1 MKVLWCHFMVILIL
15 RQATAGIVR
24 KPPAFSTPVYSNSYL
39 PAAMQV
45 IFHAVEQLK
54 LLQSEEMLL
63 TNSAVQSSSTT
74 QSMKHQQLQSTTPK
88 TTPAISTIATTA
100 VHSKTTGT
108 PKLSSTSPSIP
119 IEASSHGLSET
130 YNDLTKAVQPSTT
143 SVSTSYD
150 HEETPEV
157 NEETAETNYA
167 TPETNH
173 ESPEPVQETQE
184 PNQEISEVNEE
195 DKISTIENYSG
206 QTSEVGSSLDDGVSQ
221 QQSKQVTVSETQ
233 ANLKKKEPTID
244 SVVDE
249 IYVIVKPTISPL
261 IDISNITDMSKGT
274 TGISIEKMESI
285 EDEEEETRFT
295 LLGEK
300 VAQVPRPSLNSYL
313 RRTKVPPSRALQ
325 QLANLYDALSK
336 DARKQG
342 FARFTGYSDE
352 VLQALQSS
360 AEGGVGPQ
368 LKTLLEKVVER
379 SELTRDDAKSRTTEA
394 LRDLDDPASALN
406 KDLRRLL
413 PLRYTA

>member
-1 MKVLWCHFMVILIL
+1 MGIIFIRRQKSYFVMKVLWCHFMVILIL

-184 PNQEISEVNEE
+184 PNQEISE
-195 DKISTIENYSG
+195 
-206 QTSEVGSSLDDGVSQ
+206 